1 MTLWFV
7 FALMTAAA
15 ILVVLWP
22 LGRRRAAVRSG
33 SDAAVYQDQLRELA
47 RDRASGLIGEA
58 EYTAARAE
66 VSRRL
71 LIAAD
76 APAQTVIAAKS
87 TPKLRRRAVA
97 LTTVAGLPIAALSL
111 YAAIGSPRLPD
122 QPLAARLAAPGEN
135 RSVARLVAQ
144 VESHLDRHPQD
155 GRGWQVLAPVY
166 LRLGRVDDAVK
177 ARRNVVYLLGPSAVR
192 EADLGE
198 ALVAAANGIVTA
210 DAKAA
215 FERALALDA
224 KDAKARFFIGLAAE
238 QDGQREPAAAIWRR
252 LLSEAPPDA
261 PWVGFVTESLSR
273 IEGRAVALGG
283 GPSAG
288 DMARA
293 AELDPDARAEM
304 IRGMVARLAERLD
317 RDGADLDGWLRLVRA
332 YAVLGERDKAIAAAA
347 NARRALAS
355 DPEKIQRLDALLK
368 GLGLEG

>member
-33 SDAAVYQDQLRELA
+33 SDAAIYQDQLRELE
-47 RDRASGLIGEA
+47 RDRTSGLIGEA
-58 EYTAARAE
+58 EYAAARTE

-71 LIAAD
+71 LAAVD
-76 APAQTVIAAKS
+76 APVAPGTAGES
-87 TPKLRRRAVA
+87 MPKLRRRAVA
-97 LTTVAGLPIAALSL
+97 LATVAGLPIAALSL
-111 YAAIGSPRLPD
+111 YASVGSPLLPD
-122 QPLAARLAAPGEN
+122 QPLAPRLAAPGEN
-135 RSVARLVAQ
+135 RSIAALVAQ

-166 LRLGRVDDAVK
+166 LRVGRVDDAVK
-177 ARRNVVYLLGPSAVR
+177 ARRNVVNLLGPSAAR

-198 ALVAAANGIVTA
+198 ALVAAANGVVTA

-215 FERALALDA
+215 FERALALDP

-238 QDGQREPAAAIWRR
+238 QDGQREPAAAIWRG

-261 PWVGFVTESLSR
+261 PWASFVAESLARVEEQATS
-273 IEGRAVALGG
+273 VAG
-283 GPSAG
+283 GPSSN

-293 AELDPDARAEM
+293 AELGPDERAEM
-304 IRGMVARLAERLD
+304 VRGMVARLAERLD

-332 YAVLGERDKAIAAAA
+332 YAVLGERDKALAAAA

-355 DPEKIQRLDALLK
+355 DPEKIQRLDALVK
-368 GLGLEG
+368 GLGLKG